1 MSHILSL
8 DDLTRVGAHQFGHYQ
23 LSSGLHASDYLQ
35 CALYL
40 ADPQRAEH
48 AGRLIAGSLTEADLQ
63 PELIV
68 SPALGGLIIGH
79 ETARAIGVP
88 FIFCERFQGEMTL
101 RRGFTV
107 APGQPL
113 VVVEDVVTTGKST
126 NEVITVLTES
136 GATVS
141 GVASI
146 VNRSGRSNPFEPIPY
161 QALLSVD
168 LATWTQDEC
177 PLCRQ
182 GQAITKPG
190 SRPVAGK
197 TT

>member
-1 MSHILSL
+1 MSHSLSL
-8 DDLTRVGAHQFGHYQ
+8 AALTRVGAHQTGHFQ

-40 ADPQRAEH
+40 ADPLRAEH
-48 AGRLIAGSLTEADLQ
+48 AGRLMAATMAEADLR

-88 FIFCERFQGEMTL
+88 FIFCERYQGEMTL

-107 APGQPL
+107 APGQQL

-126 NEVITVLTES
+126 REVIAVLTET
-136 GATVS
+136 GATVIA
-141 GVASI
+141 VASI
-146 VNRSGRSNPFEPIPY
+146 VNRSGRSNPFGPIPY

-168 LATWTQDEC
+168 LATWSGDEC

-182 GQAITKPG
+182 GQPITKPG
-190 SRPVAGK
+190 SRPVV
-197 TT
+197 

>member
-1 MSHILSL
+1 MSHTLSL
-8 DDLTRVGAHQFGHYQ
+8 DHLTRVGAHQIGHYQ

-48 AGRLIAGSLTEADLQ
+48 AGRLIAGALTEKDLQ

-79 ETARAIGVP
+79 ETARAMGVP
-88 FIFCERFQGEMTL
+88 FIFCERHDGEMTL
-101 RRGFTV
+101 RRGFSV
-107 APGQPL
+107 ASGQPL

-126 NEVITVLTES
+126 REVITALNES
-136 GATVS
+136 GATVI

-146 VNRSGRSNPFEPIPY
+146 VNRSGRSNPFEPVPF

-168 LATWTQDEC
+168 LATWTADDC
-177 PLCRQ
+177 PLCQQ
-182 GQAITKPG
+182 GQPISKPG
-190 SRPVAGK
+190 SRPLTPG
-197 TT
+197 